1 MSFLSMVLMWS
12 ALSYADEAG
21 DALARKV
28 VEKSGN
34 PYRVSRVRFSFIV
47 EAAGV
52 EKARRTHDWHPI
64 EGRLTVHTGDTAT
77 KFENLGQHDPSPW
90 VANPTAHAAQWA
102 VVAPGTSPD
111 EAAKAWSAWINDG
124 YWLFAPS
131 KLLDPGVTRTV
142 DAAGHLVLTFDGVG
156 VTPGDTYT
164 LTISPEDS
172 LVTAWTFRL
181 QSERTG
187 SVLWTEYQ
195 TFGPL
200 TLSTRRQ
207 TEAGDFVVRFADI
220 EVQP

>member
-1 MSFLSMVLMWS
+1 MLVLSMVWIWS
-12 ALSYADEAG
+12 ALSYADDAG
-21 DALARKV
+21 DALARSV
-28 VEKSGN
+28 VAKAGN
-34 PYRVSRVRFSFIV
+34 PYQVARVRFTFVV
-47 EAAGV
+47 EAAGI

-64 EGRLTVHTGDTAT
+64 EGRLTVTTGETAT
-77 KFENLGQHDPSPW
+77 TFEHLGQHDPSPW
-90 VANPTAHAAQWA
+90 VADPTAHAAQWS
-102 VVAPGTSPD
+102 VVAPQTTPA
-111 EAAKAWSAWINDG
+111 EAAKAWSMWINDG
-124 YWLFAPS
+124 YWLFAPN
-131 KLLDPGVTRTV
+131 KLLDPGVKRTV

-156 VTPGDTYT
+156 VTPGDEYT

-187 SVLWTEYQ
+187 SVSWTDYK